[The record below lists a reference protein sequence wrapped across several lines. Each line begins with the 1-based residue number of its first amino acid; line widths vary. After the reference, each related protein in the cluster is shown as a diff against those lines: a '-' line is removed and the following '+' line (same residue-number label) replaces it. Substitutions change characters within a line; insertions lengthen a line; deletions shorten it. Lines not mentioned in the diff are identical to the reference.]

1 MVGSE
6 SEGKYIEYINKY
18 SELDKNEVSE
28 KFKNRN
34 SNESLYFE
42 KYKQKDDIILN
53 DSTKYKILF
62 SYLKKKEKK
71 KLIQSDGDN
80 NIILQKDIFSSKTS
94 DLVQIFSENLIK
106 YNINLEIYNDK
117 LYISLKFKDKIDP
130 LIPYLKKEFFFKAK
144 TEENVIL
151 LLAKKFEI
159 YNTLMKSMYLKHKV
173 NEYFKNNKKINDFF
187 LNNNFEK
194 NIDTY
199 SNIVNTT
206 FFSNSYNVNKLFKN
220 NINKF
225 RTEDKNIIIASKNG
239 NEQRNDSNN
248 VSEIKGNA
256 LSKKKTEQDQS
267 QYLTKCYIKN
277 NNNVELTKKTNQS
290 NNNENFDGDIEHG
303 QSIYEDSNKQSISI
317 SYNLLLEK
325 NKNEF
330 VNLNLKKRKT
340 EKYISKE
347 EYGVYEND
355 NLKDIYKNQINDN
368 NTMEKSEKEYFK
380 INNIENIEQI
390 KKIEI
395 KMCETK
401 EERRKL
407 KEQMK
412 LEKNEFL
419 RIQKE
424 EKKRKK
430 EKKMLE
436 RKKMLELE
444 KAYKK
449 KLKEEK
455 KIKQMQEKEREK
467 QYKKFQREE
476 KKKLKKKILKNQ
488 TDKTK
493 QCANINNKYDTEN
506 NQYTSKINLI
516 IGNDDNDNR
525 LNEKPQWMEIKS
537 PVKKKKIIIDM
548 ASCTPN
554 NNVIEKNNYINLSD
568 NKVKFSQTN
577 DNINNISSYSNNTK
591 RKKKL
596 NTDLIYEEIE
606 IRNVFDEDGQ
616 IKKKNILNNNKKI
629 KINKNDHT
637 QVYHDLVDTQGN
649 DTLNTYHE
657 IANLKNE
664 YMARE
669 SDGLLLE
676 NDQKIIETN
685 TQQKNTIEEK
695 EIVTKIIKNNISY
708 NNDSISS
715 LFNQNQEN
723 NIYINKNKKNGI
735 KSKMDELYH
744 QNEMLNLKNT
754 SSFQI
759 NHAKKMKGNINVE
772 TTNEF
777 SGTKEKIKKDVKKN
791 AKKKDVIHIPN
802 NVIDKKIAMNIMA
815 YKEETNNKETKKKIA
830 LFGQV
835 KPRDI
840 IKRGIYGYKAFQ
852 NNENLYVDV
861 LIIGGGISGL
871 AASYYLK
878 KCNAK
883 FLCIEGRNRIGGRAF
898 TTQLPKR
905 IVNNKVLP
913 ETIVDLGANY
923 LHCCDNSDLL
933 NENKKKKVKK
943 KYTSKNSF
951 KFNYT
956 NIRDHN
962 NINNIIKTMEIDEI
976 EKNLENSISQ
986 FTEGYE
992 KLIKEFIK
1000 PPIYKC
1006 SNSLNNNKDCVNID
1020 NNANF
1025 KDENDIECIQCE
1037 KENWHSDFDY
1047 IGRKKE
1053 KDLNKKKLKKNI
1065 LFMIR
1070 NNVDNICEFYENYY
1084 YKNEKKD
1091 IYQFF
1096 KIIDENIY
1104 FYANLSDDNTYSIPN
1119 KNKYNHS
1126 KIIKNKQLK
1135 VLTVNKDT
1143 RKRREY
1149 DKSVT
1154 KLAEKLKPKIALV
1167 CGKDNWESTF
1177 YAYWYNN
1184 ENGKKIKNFKIYRM
1198 NLLCDKIRIR
1208 AARKIKNYLFINDD
1222 TYDNQYVTNKN
1233 DAYNADSI
1241 AYNNLIFNNTN
1252 DNNSNNNSNNSSNN
1266 NNSNN
1271 NNNNL
1276 THKMV
1281 DNIDDNTGN
1290 ANSNQTESFNSFK
1303 NEYSNKGDTEI
1314 TSDLYIKNEKKEKE
1328 NFNIYHNRVN
1338 EIKNNFQK
1346 YINNNIKLLNPH
1358 TTQEVYNSALK
1369 KDSLVEYVD
1378 DQFEWDEING
1388 INKKKKNAKE
1398 KNNEEEEEMCEND
1411 KPNNNINEN
1420 TNGKV
1425 DIINNSKKKSI
1436 GEVSEL
1442 KINNGNNFISI
1453 KNRPKI
1459 KNSPNSK
1466 SGNIK
1471 TKNLTTNLD
1480 TLFYDKNA
1488 IIYDNYYNYGEEYY
1502 NIVKEP
1508 NKYNEQNK
1516 KKKYNINDTCL
1527 YKNVGS
1533 NDNTDNE
1540 KSCGKINKK
1549 KKKKSMWD
1557 LLMECTEEIFTEM
1570 DLNQENYSIEEWK
1583 MLMVALQ
1590 SRYGYGGDLRNTS
1603 IAMSRLPSSGY
1614 MDIDICPNY
1623 GSKNYILKNMKYY
1636 DKIKK
1641 NEQVP
1646 HICQFK
1652 DNTSADKIVL
1662 DGWKWIIDYLSENIQ
1677 NNIFINTVAELVQIK
1692 NPTNSAN
1699 SNRDQNHIYI
1709 KSDSQNEDIDDN
1721 NCKKNASNSNH
1732 NSLQSYQYDDYNSA
1746 KQKNENIEFVKEKNN
1761 EEIDDFLNHQNFENF
1776 IDNKNCKKINEND
1789 KKRNDDSYVEA
1800 NDNEYDY
1807 NSLKKEYK
1815 IPSNYGSYS
1824 AIVKCKCYDTSEKN
1838 VNKNFHGTSD
1848 LSNCKFKNINIHAKY
1863 IIVAL
1868 PLGCLKE
1875 NEEKKKNQIQ
1885 SCLKFE
1891 PELHPLKIK
1900 ALSNYKMGRHNKIIL
1915 RFYPFNFIWPFD
1927 GLQINCIDQKFQY
1940 LNLHAY
1946 GKIGCILV
1954 HCFPPWSSTYGYI
1967 KKEYSIVNECLYNL
1981 SKMYENSGK
1990 KLPILVDYIITKWQD
2005 DTFSCGS
2012 YAYPDYKCNDN
2023 DIIYLRAPHPIHNP
2037 KVVFCG
2043 EYLSKSYFQC
2053 VDGAYDTGI
2062 RAAEDI
2068 AHIGLKLKSFDKK
2081 KYNTDIYFFP
2091 NDTCPFTNIPL
2102 PKVKR
2107 ELLGFYITDGSD
2119 EALSDYESSSGE
2131 EDDTISNIPLS
2142 IIKEE
2147 RNLLYSTLKNINNFF
2162 HQLKDENIRKRKNL
2176 RGNCKKKVRDN
2187 RISQTGIKIK
2197 NIKAQ
2202 TNCMNNMSNL
2212 NGIVTD
2218 DSKNCYI
2225 KKSNTDLHYDDGCNK
2240 KELNNYDNSHKLNEQ
2255 IIYSQYVSSN
2265 EIINLSH
2272 NIIPI
2277 KNNTE
2282 NDISFAKYI
2291 NSIDFYLD
2299 RYVIKFRDI
2308 IFHNYNGI
2316 ELGNICD
2323 GVNVTKDL
2331 IKIGFSL
2338 SQSLPIILKRFDN
2351 FQFII
2356 QKELCTMLKKVTPVL
2371 LPYFNNMNDKKN
2383 EFLSI
2388 AETHLNYILTSKE
2401 VINEIFYEQIKN
2413 ILEKNNMTSQ
2423 YSNNEDIDLSPNQ
2436 YEETIYHNRNNYSS
2450 KEYCIIKNNVVEED
2464 EKTGNNHIFNN
2475 DINNNINDVQTNIIY
2490 NKIILNDHNNI
2501 NNADGNLEK
2510 HNNNYEQK
2518 IINENAKND
2527 EKNTNPKGNIN
2538 CMQLDMNNE
2547 KKKNMYIQN
2556 KQIYELNNYLKYV
2569 LNNIFMKNKYIEE
2582 YIANTNKNKIK
2593 LNSTCFLFFC
2603 CYVLQYIMKQINY
2616 DLSHKFSDFN
2626 IIIQLL
2632 CDYVYYLIFYKHE
2645 VLCYKCMNSGEL
2657 ILCDFLNCTNGWH
2670 YFCLF
2675 SKNDQEEKKLNNL
2688 WFCPNCLNGKL
2699 VKPSQRGYYNQNEI
2713 IQNYWKRRVYIYK
2726 IKFFLSRTRRIRKR
2740 LDLLEMELNKRIP

>member
-1 MVGSE
+1 MVASE
-6 SEGKYIEYINKY
+6 LEGKDIEYINKY
-18 SELDKNEVSE
+18 NELDKNGFRENL
-28 KFKNRN
+28 KNKEN
-34 SNESLYFE
+34 HAEPTNQDTSQTIYIG
-42 KYKQKDDIILN
+42 KYIQDEDIILN
-53 DSTKYKILF
+53 ESTKYQVLF

-71 KLIQSDGDN
+71 KLIQDGGN

-94 DLVQIFSENLIK
+94 GLVQIFSENLIK
-106 YNINLEIYNDK
+106 HDINLEIYNDK
-117 LYISLKFKDKIDP
+117 LYISLKFKDQIDP
-130 LIPYLKKEFFFKAK
+130 LIPYLKKEFFFKTK
-144 TEENVIL
+144 NEENVIL

-159 YNTLMKSMYLKHKV
+159 YNALMKSMYLKHKV
-173 NEYFKNNKKINDFF
+173 NEYFKSNKKINDFF

-199 SNIVNTT
+199 TDLVNTT
-206 FFSNSYNVNKLFKN
+206 FFSNSYNVNQLLKN
-220 NINKF
+220 NVINF
-225 RTEDKNIIIASKNG
+225 RTEKKDITIVEKNG
-239 NEQRNDSNN
+239 HE
-248 VSEIKGNA
+248 KW
-256 LSKKKTEQDQS
+256 
-267 QYLTKCYIKN
+267 
-277 NNNVELTKKTNQS
+277 TNPI
-290 NNNENFDGDIEHG
+290 N
-303 QSIYEDSNKQSISI
+303 ISH
-317 SYNLLLEK
+317 NLLLEE
-325 NKNEF
+325 NKNDIS
-330 VNLNLKKRKT
+330 NLNLKKRKT
-340 EKYISKE
+340 EKYTNKE
-347 EYGVYEND
+347 EYELYEND
-355 NLKDIYKNQINDN
+355 NLEDKYANHMNDN
-368 NTMEKSEKEYFK
+368 VMTNFEKEYFESS
-380 INNIENIEQI
+380 NVENGEQI
-390 KKIEI
+390 KKKKKELHMGDI
-395 KMCETK
+395 KMCGTK

-424 EKKRKK
+424 EKKKRK

-436 RKKMLELE
+436 RKKMIELE

-455 KIKQMQEKEREK
+455 KIKQLQEKERER

-476 KKKLKKKILKNQ
+476 KKKLKQKFLQNK
-488 TDKTK
+488 TDETTLYE
-493 QCANINNKYDTEN
+493 NINNKYDKDN
-506 NQYTSKINLI
+506 NQDNSKTNLI
-516 IGNDDNDNR
+516 IGNDDNNR
-525 LNEKPQWMEIKS
+525 LNEKAQWMEIKPS
-537 PVKKKKIIIDM
+537 GKKKKIIIDM
-548 ASCTPN
+548 ASCTHN
-554 NNVIEKNNYINLSD
+554 NNIIQKNNYINLSD
-568 NKVKFSQTN
+568 NKLNSSQIN
-577 DNINNISSYSNNTK
+577 DKINTGIIHNSNNAK
-591 RKKKL
+591 RKKNF

-606 IRNVFDEDGQ
+606 IRNVFDKDGQ
-616 IKKKNILNNNKKI
+616 IKKKIILNNNKKKKI
-629 KINKNDHT
+629 KKDDQI
-637 QVYHDLVDTQGN
+637 QGN
-649 DTLNTYHE
+649 DTLNKYYE
-657 IANLKNE
+657 IDNLKNE
-664 YMARE
+664 HTTRD
-669 SDGLLLE
+669 SDGMSLE
-676 NDQKIIETN
+676 NEEQIRKTITHKKNAFEQNDVVTN
-685 TQQKNTIEEK
+685 
-695 EIVTKIIKNNISY
+695 VRKNNISY
-708 NNDSISS
+708 NNDNSS
-715 LFNQNQEN
+715 KFSNQTIYQNQEN
-723 NIYINKNKKNGI
+723 NVHISKNKKKWINDKI
-735 KSKMDELYH
+735 NELYH
-744 QNEMLNLKNT
+744 QNEMLNLKNAT
-754 SSFQI
+754 PFQI
-759 NHAKKMKGNINVE
+759 NHARKIK
-772 TTNEF
+772 TNMNDNEI
-777 SGTKEKIKKDVKKN
+777 KEKIKKN
-791 AKKKDVIHIPN
+791 GKKKDIIHIPN
-802 NVIDKKIAMNIMA
+802 NVIDKKVAMHIMA
-815 YKEETNNKETKKKIA
+815 YKDEINNKENKKKIA

-835 KPRDI
+835 KPGDI
-840 IKRGIYGYKAFQ
+840 IKRGIYGYKAFHDE
-852 NNENLYVDV
+852 ENLYVDV

-878 KCNAK
+878 KCNAN

-898 TTQLPKR
+898 TTRLPKR
-905 IVNNKVLP
+905 IVNNKILP
-913 ETIVDLGANY
+913 ETTVDLGANY
-923 LHCCDNSDLL
+923 LHCCDNSELL

-943 KYTSKNSF
+943 KYTPKNAF
-951 KFNYT
+951 KFNHA
-956 NIRDHN
+956 NMRDHN
-962 NINNIIKTMEIDEI
+962 NINNIIKTLEIDEI
-976 EKNLENSISQ
+976 EKNLENNISQ
-986 FTEGYE
+986 FTEEYG
-992 KLIKEFIK
+992 KLVKEFIIS
-1000 PPIYKC
+1000 PTNKC
-1006 SNSLNNNKDCVNID
+1006 PNTMNTNKNDISIEN
-1020 NNANF
+1020 
-1025 KDENDIECIQCE
+1025 ENDVECVQCE
-1037 KENWHSDFDY
+1037 NENWHSDFDY

-1119 KNKYNHS
+1119 KNKYNNS
-1126 KIIKNKQLK
+1126 KVIKNKQLK

-1208 AARKIKNYLFINDD
+1208 AARKIKKYLFINDD
-1222 TYDNQYVTNKN
+1222 TYDNQDIINQNGTHNT
-1233 DAYNADSI
+1233 ASI
-1241 AYNNLIFNNTN
+1241 FHNNN
-1252 DNNSNNNSNNSSNN
+1252 DNNLVYN
-1266 NNSNN
+1266 
-1271 NNNNL
+1271 
-1276 THKMV
+1276 M
-1281 DNIDDNTGN
+1281 IDSIDETTAN
-1290 ANSNQTESFNSFK
+1290 ANSNQTEGYN
-1303 NEYSNKGDTEI
+1303 NKDDAQT
-1314 TSDLYIKNEKKEKE
+1314 TTDLHIQ
-1328 NFNIYHNRVN
+1328 N
-1338 EIKNNFQK
+1338 EIKNNFHK
-1346 YINNNIKLLNPH
+1346 HINNMKHLNTH
-1358 TTQEVYNSALK
+1358 TSQEIYNSSKSDGLT
-1369 KDSLVEYVD
+1369 EYAGE
-1378 DQFEWDEING
+1378 QFEEDEIG
-1388 INKKKKNAKE
+1388 KKKINTKKS
-1398 KNNEEEEEMCEND
+1398 NEEDEGRLEDDNTGLS
-1411 KPNNNINEN
+1411 NNANEDTNEN
-1420 TNGKV
+1420 V
-1425 DIINNSKKKSI
+1425 DVVCKSKKESIDEVPESKKIESGNNS
-1436 GEVSEL
+1436 
-1442 KINNGNNFISI
+1442 ISI
-1453 KNRPKI
+1453 KNSSKT
-1459 KNSPNSK
+1459 KN
-1466 SGNIK
+1466 GNIK

-1480 TLFYDKNA
+1480 TLFCDKNA

-1502 NIVKEP
+1502 NIVKDP
-1508 NKYNEQNK
+1508 NKNTEQNQ
-1516 KKKYNINDTCL
+1516 KKKYNINDTHL
-1527 YKNVGS
+1527 YKNVSS

-1540 KSCGKINKK
+1540 DPYEKINKK
-1549 KKKKSMWD
+1549 KKRSMWD
-1557 LLMECTEEIFTEM
+1557 LLMECAEEIFTEM
-1570 DLNQENYSIEEWK
+1570 DLNQENFSMEEWK

-1652 DNTSADKIVL
+1652 DNTRADKIVL

-1677 NNIFINTVAELVQIK
+1677 DHIFINTVAELVQIK
-1692 NPTNSAN
+1692 NTDNANTDQSHFYIN
-1699 SNRDQNHIYI
+1699 SNP
-1709 KSDSQNEDIDDN
+1709 QNEDTDDSYS
-1721 NCKKNASNSNH
+1721 KKDDSNFSH
-1732 NSLQSYQYDDYNSA
+1732 NSPQSTQYDDSNSA
-1746 KQKNENIEFVKEKNN
+1746 KQKNENIEFGKEKSN
-1761 EEIDDFLNHQNFENF
+1761 EETDNFT
-1776 IDNKNCKKINEND
+1776 DNTNCNKINEND
-1789 KKRNDDSYVEA
+1789 KTGNDDSYDDP
-1800 NDNEYDY
+1800 NDDRYDY
-1807 NSLKKEYK
+1807 TNLKKQYK
-1815 IPSNYGSYS
+1815 MSSNYDTYS
-1824 AIVKCKCYDTSEKN
+1824 TVVKCKCYDTLGKN

-1900 ALSNYKMGRHNKIIL
+1900 ALNNYKMGRHNKIIL

-1967 KKEYSIVNECLYNL
+1967 KKEYSIVNECLYTL

-2053 VDGAYDTGI
+2053 VDGAYDTGL

-2068 AHIGLKLKSFDKK
+2068 AHIGLKLKSFDNK

-2091 NDTCPFTNIPL
+2091 NNTCPFTNMPL

-2131 EDDTISNIPLS
+2131 EGGNISNIPLP

-2147 RNLLYSTLKNINNFF
+2147 YNLLSSTLKNVNNFF
-2162 HQLKDENIRKRKNL
+2162 SQLKHESIRKRKNL
-2176 RGNCKKKVRDN
+2176 RGNYKKKDKNSRN
-2187 RISQTGIKIK
+2187 SRTSQTDIKI
-2197 NIKAQ
+2197 
-2202 TNCMNNMSNL
+2202 TNMKSQANYMNNKTNL
-2212 NGIVTD
+2212 NGITD
-2218 DSKNCYI
+2218 HSKNNYI
-2225 KKSNTDLHYDDGCNK
+2225 DQSNSDSNYDDGCNK
-2240 KELNNYDNSHKLNEQ
+2240 KEFNPSDNSHELNGQ
-2255 IIYSQYVSSN
+2255 IMPSQYVPPN
-2265 EIINLSH
+2265 EITNLSH
-2272 NIIPI
+2272 NVMSI
-2277 KNNTE
+2277 KHNTE
-2282 NDISFAKYI
+2282 NASTDVSFTKYI

-2316 ELGNICD
+2316 ELGNACGGI
-2323 GVNVTKDL
+2323 NAAKDL
-2331 IKIGFSL
+2331 IKKAFSL

-2356 QKELCTMLKKVTPVL
+2356 QKELCTMLKRVAHVL
-2371 LPYFNNMNDKKN
+2371 LPYFNNMNEKKN
-2383 EFLSI
+2383 ELLFI
-2388 AETHLNYILTSKE
+2388 AEKHLNYILASKE
-2401 VINEIFYEQIKN
+2401 GVNEIFYEQIRN
-2413 ILEKNNMTSQ
+2413 ILEKNNNLTSQ
-2423 YSNNEDIDLSPNQ
+2423 YTNNENINLSPNQ
-2436 YEETIYHNRNNYSS
+2436 CGEIVYDTENNYSS
-2450 KEYCIIKNNVVEED
+2450 KECCIIKKDVVEEE
-2464 EKTGNNHIFNN
+2464 EKAMNNVCNN
-2475 DINNNINDVQTNIIY
+2475 DINNVKTNIAH
-2490 NKIILNDHNNI
+2490 NKITENDHNNM
-2501 NNADGNLEK
+2501 NSAGENAEEY
-2510 HNNNYEQK
+2510 NNNYEQK
-2518 IINENAKND
+2518 IINKNAENG
-2527 EKNTNPKGNIN
+2527 EKNTNSKGNTN
-2538 CMQLDMNNE
+2538 CMELDMHNE

-2556 KQIYELNNYLKYV
+2556 KQICELNNYLKYV

-2582 YIANTNKNKIK
+2582 YITNTNQNKIK

-2657 ILCDFLNCTNGWH
+2657 ILCDFLNCTNVWH
-2670 YFCLF
+2670 SFCLF